1 VIPAR
6 FRGVALVALV
16 VGVAGW
22 AVLDALQA
30 AGGRPLVTPWTA
42 PVGIVIVAALVLV
55 AGLEVRR
62 WVAGR
67 RERRLDPLLAARIA
81 VLAKASA
88 YAGGALAGW
97 YLAQA
102 VVVLPDLVGDRR
114 TRFVVSLLSAL
125 AAALLAAAGL
135 LAQRWCRRPDDENRG
150 NGEAGNRD
158 EDDQDDDRR
167 GVA

>member
-6 FRGVALVALV
+6 IRGVALVALV
-16 VGVAGW
+16 VGVIGW
-22 AVLDALQA
+22 AVLDAVQA

-42 PVGIVIVAALVLV
+42 PAGIVILAGLVLV

-114 TRFVVSLLSAL
+114 ARFVVSLLSAL
-125 AAALLAAAGL
+125 AAAVLAAAGL
-135 LAQRWCRRPDDENRG
+135 VAQRWCRRPDDENG
-150 NGEAGNRD
+150 RD
-158 EDDQDDDRR
+158 GGVGPDVSDLPDDDRR
-167 GVA
+167 GAA

>member
-6 FRGVALVALV
+6 VRGVLLVAVV
-16 VGVAGW
+16 VGIAGW
-22 AVLDALQA
+22 AVLDAVQA
-30 AGGRPLVTPWTA
+30 AGGQPLVTPWTA
-42 PVGIVIVAALVLV
+42 PVGILILAALVSA
-55 AGLEVRR
+55 AGIEVRR

-67 RERRLDPLLAARIA
+67 RERRLEPLLAARIA

-88 YAGGALAGW
+88 YAGGTLAGW

-102 VVVLPDLVGDRR
+102 VVVLPDLVGERR
-114 TRFVVSLLSAL
+114 TRFVVALLSAL
-125 AAALLAAAGL
+125 TAAALAAAGL
-135 LAQRWCRRPDDENRG
+135 LAQRWCRRPEDENRRD
-150 NGEAGNRD
+150 GEAEQGD